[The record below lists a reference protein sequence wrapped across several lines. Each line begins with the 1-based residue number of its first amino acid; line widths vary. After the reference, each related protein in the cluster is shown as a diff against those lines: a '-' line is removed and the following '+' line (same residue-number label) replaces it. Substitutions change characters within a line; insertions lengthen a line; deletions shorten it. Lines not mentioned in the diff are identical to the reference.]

1 MDKVWKDSEY
11 PWSKKQNGNAR
22 DRVYMK
28 HWNKIEKSGSCGR
41 CRELLRQFHSR
52 PGGRDDLNEIL
63 TELKSISKLILTAVG
78 PGFHSGYMQSPEWT
92 VYRKQSL
99 ITSLKKRMKKG
110 SG

>member
-28 HWNKIEKSGSCGR
+28 HWNKIEK
-41 CRELLRQFHSR
+41 R